1 MESEI
6 KELALKFIQ
15 QVSSKINLNNY
26 DKDEWFKGA
35 FFTIQRTIKG
45 GLSNE
50 HRSSLKIILFNS
62 IEKLKE
68 ITPTEENYNKWFN
81 DIIPSINF
89 LSYGQAQKIINIL
102 MKYHYCHYYS
112 KADNE
117 LRGLYQFFDFF
128 HAPLDNI
135 LLYNLKQKFGNEDI
149 CNKIKAWQYRDKKG
163 KVFYNGVFLIGENQV
178 RWSRL
183 KENNIILY
191 KDVQDFMKIKIKEND
206 FLKNRLHFEMKE
218 LWISATTPNTVQ
230 TTLFRTPE
238 GFVCT

>member
-6 KELALKFIQ
+6 KELSLKFIQ
-15 QVSSKINLNNY
+15 QVSSKVKLNNY

-50 HRSSLKIILFNS
+50 NRSSLKNILFDS
-62 IEKLKE
+62 IEKLKK
-68 ITPTEENYNKWFN
+68 ITPSEGKYDKWFN
-81 DIIPSINF
+81 NIISSINF

-102 MKYHYCHYYS
+102 MKYHYCYYYS

-117 LRGLYQFFDFF
+117 FRWLYQFFDFF

-135 LLYNLKQKFGNEDI
+135 LLYNLKQKFDNENI
-149 CNKIKAWQYRDKKG
+149 CSKIKAWVYRDN
-163 KVFYNGVFLIGENQV
+163 YNGVFLTQGIEV

-183 KENNIILY
+183 EKNNAYLY
-191 KDVQDFMKIKIKEND
+191 KDVQDFIRGKVKESEHW
-206 FLKNRLHFEMKE
+206 KNRLHFEMKE
-218 LWISATTPNTVQ
+218 LWISATTPNTA
-230 TTLFRTPE
+230 
-238 GFVCT
+238 